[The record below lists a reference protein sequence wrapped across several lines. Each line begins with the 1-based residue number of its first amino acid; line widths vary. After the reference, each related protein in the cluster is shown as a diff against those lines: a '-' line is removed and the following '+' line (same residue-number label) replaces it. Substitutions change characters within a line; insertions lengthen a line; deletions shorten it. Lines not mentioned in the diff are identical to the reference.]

1 MYYVLWPVPE
11 SLAERRH
18 PTPTPLFYV
27 ASERNGAISSRGR
40 QSAFSEVRRTLKT
53 RAHNT
58 KSTSKRYE
66 NIPKERK
73 MARHVYAV
81 VKTETKLVN
90 EVLKANSQR
99 GRSRENGGRQ
109 IRFPGEGEG
118 KLRRLAPGRRE
129 PQKRCTSNINEY
141 LGPRTSR
148 TDTDGPLPR
157 SFSGQP
163 CRGGHVP
170 SPTTAKGNGA
180 RRLRAGKAF
189 GQSGLPT
196 RTPQKL
202 AKANRHP
209 SGRIPS
215 AGPRRRVA
223 RLHCGAYGLAMP
235 SLITH

>member
-1 MYYVLWPVPE
+1 MQV
-11 SLAERRH
+11 
-18 PTPTPLFYV
+18 
-27 ASERNGAISSRGR
+27 
-40 QSAFSEVRRTLKT
+40 Q
-53 RAHNT
+53 NT
-58 KSTSKRYE
+58 KSTSKRRE

-73 MARHVYAV
+73 MAKHVYAV

-90 EVLKANSQR
+90 EERSTQIRSEEGDGKMADAKS
-99 GRSRENGGRQ
+99 GSREG
-109 IRFPGEGEG
+109 GEG

-129 PQKRCTSNINEY
+129 PQKRCASNIIEY

-170 SPTTAKGNGA
+170 SPTPAKGNGA

-196 RTPQKL
+196 TTPQKL
-202 AKANRHP
+202 AKANRHS

-235 SLITH
+235 FLITH